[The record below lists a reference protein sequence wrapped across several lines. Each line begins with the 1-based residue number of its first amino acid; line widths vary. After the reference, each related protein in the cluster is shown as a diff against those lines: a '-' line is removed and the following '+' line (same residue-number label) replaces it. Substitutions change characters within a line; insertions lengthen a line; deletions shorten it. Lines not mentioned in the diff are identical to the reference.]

1 MKAVDYFMLTSFG
14 FIFAALI
21 EYIIVLNTPNAL
33 VDSFYCSQK
42 KGKNEP
48 VQAQVNNTNKPIT
61 WCFLRLVF
69 KPSKWPVKSWYCY
82 VRLHIQSCPRHY
94 VFVRLCLVSETNN
107 VRLMSLC
114 TSNYIMASSIS
125 IQDESNSALWLAT
138 RASEIELSCPFGTTR
153 RVPQEKIPRK
163 SYNDKF
169 FTDQACSIKMAR

>member
-61 WCFLRLVF
+61 LVF
-69 KPSKWPVKSWYCY
+69 KPSNWPVKSCYCY
-82 VRLHIQSCPRHY
+82 VRLHIQSCSRDY
-94 VFVRLCLVSETNN
+94 VFVCLCLVSETNN
-107 VRLMSLC
+107 VRLMSVC
-114 TSNYIMASSIS
+114 TSNYIMASSMS
-125 IQDESNSALWLAT
+125 MQDDKSNSAL
-138 RASEIELSCPFGTTR
+138 
-153 RVPQEKIPRK
+153 
-163 SYNDKF
+163 
-169 FTDQACSIKMAR
+169 